1 MKRIHLLL
9 FFLVWSISVCAQK
22 PVFPLH
28 ANENGRYLVDNNN
41 KPFFYQAETPWLIF
55 VNLNEKDMGEL
66 MDIRIRQGFTV
77 IQTMALTNG
86 KNVNGDQ
93 PFENSDFTKPNL
105 AYFEH
110 MRKGIQLAEKKGLL
124 VGVAL
129 AWKGCCGGAWS
140 DIILQNGP
148 EKCREY
154 GRFLGEYFSGC
165 KNLFWIQGGDNDPG
179 PHTDHYRQMALG
191 IKESMPDVL
200 QTYHASSG
208 HSSSDVMNYLDHSWL
223 NFTWTYT
230 YFHAKHNVWIY
241 ICGFS
246 ELPEVYEMNHIEYR
260 KYPVKPFVLGE
271 SQYEGEDTAS
281 CKPFS
286 PAEIVRRQAY
296 WSVLSGSCGHAYGSW
311 CWMVN
316 ENWRKVEKDAGAGQM
331 LHVRNFFES
340 IPWYNL
346 VPDIDRKIIIKG
358 AGTYGKTDFVTAAT
372 LPDSSLMVIY
382 LPPSGIEKRNLSVDV
397 SVMKEKIQA
406 RWFNPVDGTLMP
418 AEYNTSGKILKTTSP
433 GNHGDGT
440 NDWLLLIEKIK

>member
-140 DIILQNGP
+140 DITFPVAKICSGFREATTIRDLILIITV
-148 EKCREY
+148 KWH
-154 GRFLGEYFSGC
+154 LGLRSRCPMFC
-165 KNLFWIQGGDNDPG
+165 KLI
-179 PHTDHYRQMALG
+179 
-191 IKESMPDVL
+191 
-200 QTYHASSG
+200 
-208 HSSSDVMNYLDHSWL
+208 
-223 NFTWTYT
+223 
-230 YFHAKHNVWIY
+230 
-241 ICGFS
+241 
-246 ELPEVYEMNHIEYR
+246 
-260 KYPVKPFVLGE
+260 
-271 SQYEGEDTAS
+271 
-281 CKPFS
+281 
-286 PAEIVRRQAY
+286 
-296 WSVLSGSCGHAYGSW
+296 
-311 CWMVN
+311 
-316 ENWRKVEKDAGAGQM
+316 M
-331 LHVRNFFES
+331 LHPV
-340 IPWYNL
+340 IP
-346 VPDIDRKIIIKG
+346 V
-358 AGTYGKTDFVTAAT
+358 
-372 LPDSSLMVIY
+372 LM
-382 LPPSGIEKRNLSVDV
+382 
-397 SVMKEKIQA
+397 
-406 RWFNPVDGTLMP
+406 
-418 AEYNTSGKILKTTSP
+418 
-433 GNHGDGT
+433 
-440 NDWLLLIEKIK
+440 